1 MSRRVELWVSL
12 ALSLAATGR
21 PGWAEAQ
28 ERELRALEANHNATS
43 LRYGWLQGT
52 RARMS
57 APIGLAGD
65 LNGEGLALLLEPL
78 IELHNGPAQSA
89 PVPFEHWRGRLAL
102 ELGYRFQVGED
113 SGFAVALRLEHE
125 SDHESASPRGRGL
138 LLLAGSGPLSTAFEY
153 INDVGLRL
161 AWTKLLGGGA
171 LRAVLA
177 ARLHFATCTQD
188 DPSCQDVSLGGVTV
202 EPSFDAVYDS
212 EAAAA
217 DVDLALTAALH
228 ASITPETARTHLERR
243 IQLLVGLRV
252 PTKHRGTFFF
262 QGALHVGSEIG
273 NLRKTSS
280 IAPGGFIGWIW

>member
-1 MSRRVELWVSL
+1 MNRRVKRWISL
-12 ALSLAATGR
+12 ALSLAAVGL

-28 ERELRALEANHNATS
+28 ERELRALEASPNAAS

-57 APIGLAGD
+57 VPITVLGD
-65 LNGEGLALLLEPL
+65 LNHEGLTLVFEPL

-102 ELGYRFQVGED
+102 ELGYRFHVGED
-113 SGFAVALRLEHE
+113 SGLAIALRLEHE

-138 LLLAGSGPLSTAFEY
+138 LVVAASGPLSTAFEY

-161 AWTKLLGGGA
+161 AWMEPLGRGS

-188 DPSCQDVSLGGVTV
+188 DPSCQDVSFGGVTV

-212 EAAAA
+212 EAGAA

-228 ASITPETARTHLERR
+228 ASITPETARTALERR
-243 IQLLVGLRV
+243 VQLLAGLRL

-273 NLRKTSS
+273 NLRGISS